1 MSKRNTKLDR
11 AIHALGE
18 ISMLDQ
24 SKDAT
29 VIDAV
34 KIAEQALRDIERDV
48 LSVFLKRT
56 IKGGLRV
63 HINSAAGNES
73 IARTIIPLVQSI
85 LDDFVVGIDGKPIK
99 WGKITGNRHG
109 QHIDD
114 AERTDAP

>member
-34 KIAEQALRDIERDV
+34 QIAERALRDIERDV

-56 IKGGLRV
+56 IKGGLQV
-63 HINSAAGNES
+63 HINSAAGNDA
-73 IARTIIPLVQSI
+73 IARALIPLVQSI
-85 LDDFVVGIDGKPIK
+85 LDDFAVGIDGRPLK
-99 WGKITGNRHG
+99 WGKVTGRRHG
-109 QHIDD
+109 QEMGGGD
-114 AERTDAP
+114 AT